1 MTTIPLKKHEATRL
15 LWGLAMLLTVAG
27 ASADECGR
35 HRLRATLDVHEVLT
49 PTSTLD
55 VLTVTLRGTGTGR
68 HFGRL
73 TFAATELIDFRQFG
87 DPAFP
92 TPRAVVT
99 DGEFTITAANGDT
112 LTGTYDGVGLPDP
125 DRPGF
130 VNGTALA
137 RLTGGTGRFRCAAGF
152 APFTLDIHA
161 ATLTEVITFD
171 TRAQLFCPG
180 DDD

>member
-1 MTTIPLKKHEATRL
+1 MTTIPLKKHGATRL

-73 TFAATELIDFRQFG
+73 TFAATELI
-87 DPAFP
+87 
-92 TPRAVVT
+92 
-99 DGEFTITAANGDT
+99 
-112 LTGTYDGVGLPDP
+112 
-125 DRPGF
+125 RP
-130 VNGTALA
+130 LA
-137 RLTGGTGRFRCAAGF
+137 KVRERCYK
-152 APFTLDIHA
+152 
-161 ATLTEVITFD
+161 
-171 TRAQLFCPG
+171 
-180 DDD
+180 